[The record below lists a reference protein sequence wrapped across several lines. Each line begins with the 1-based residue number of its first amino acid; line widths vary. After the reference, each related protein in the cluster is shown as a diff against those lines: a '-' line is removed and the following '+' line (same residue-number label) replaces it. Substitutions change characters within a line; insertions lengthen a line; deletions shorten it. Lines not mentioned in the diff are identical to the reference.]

1 MIKTT
6 EQNPRLANPLPPWLQ
21 YATYSALILG
31 VAITIYGCTQID
43 VLHAQG
49 YRRVRELALC
59 FLVALGISLLLTRR
73 LPREERAPLRFLHFL
88 CVIAGAFVIAL
99 GPMQLISVGLLC
111 SAALAIGSF
120 LVGRSLVPSSGLNAL
135 SAAVISLLC
144 GLCVIGGI
152 VGWLLA
158 APIHY
163 GLTYALLL
171 LVPVLIRR
179 QTLLSYGRSAAA
191 GLQDLSKRA
200 SAAHYLG
207 IGVLAF
213 CALPS
218 WLPTMMSDDVYY
230 HLQMP
235 YQLASE
241 GRYRF
246 DVDTQLW
253 AVAPWLGD
261 VLQSIAQLMTGE
273 PARGSLNLVWHS
285 ATLILLYAIAQQFG
299 LSLVWRFAAVGLAAT
314 QPIWIAQSHAM
325 QSELPTSACLA
336 AVALLTLGAP
346 KQRDFRLAGIFFGAA
361 MGLKISNV
369 LMFAPF
375 ALIWVVQQFQ
385 QGNFELGRAGI
396 IASAKNLG
404 TAAMWTLLIGGSSY
418 VCAYVYTGN
427 PVWPF
432 GSAWF
437 PTPVQNA
444 AINLVYSAPAGLRV
458 FYDLQFQTGRF
469 FECFNGAGG
478 LQFLTLLAAFLPLL
492 FAKTLRHSALVW
504 IPALLGVV
512 LLMSQMRYWRYP
524 IPALMLLSV
533 MIAIALNTLRSRT
546 ALLLTCSVVALN
558 FLQQVNGSYSVRGG
572 VLPFAHLLGRERAND
587 AYLLEIAPVRLLA
600 PQMDDAL
607 VVQPFSLGDALPE
620 FDVRAI
626 APVWHNPS
634 VYSLWSTAVFAPPA
648 KKRDA
653 YQAVLEEVAPSDVI
667 IDDRHQFDI
676 ELLTLIAER
685 GELVERL
692 GRAQWWRMRW
702 PNLTPSSS
710 SGNTGSIVLPTRR
723 SMILRWRAKLKCDP
737 GAPGINVAIRWYSDG
752 IWNGRD
758 DEWIG
763 CDPITGLLEV
773 DKVVRSRL
781 PVDRID
787 FTAEAGSILS
797 SEFFGLTTSYPER
810 NRRKRPFSWRTDAN
824 ADASK

>member
-1 MIKTT
+1 M
-6 EQNPRLANPLPPWLQ
+6 NPKESNSRLASALPKWLQ
-21 YATYSALILG
+21 YATYLALMLG
-31 VAITIYGCTQID
+31 VTVTVYGCARTD
-43 VLHAQG
+43 VLHEQG
-49 YRRVRELALC
+49 YRRVLELALC
-59 FLVALGISLLLTRR
+59 FLVALSISLLLSRR
-73 LPREERAPLRFLHFL
+73 LPKQERAPLRFLYFL
-88 CVIAGAFVIAL
+88 CVIAGAFLIAL
-99 GPMQLISVGLLC
+99 GPMQLMSVALL
-111 SAALAIGSF
+111 SLAALAIGSLF
-120 LVGRSLVPSSGLNAL
+120 TTNSGLNGI
-135 SAAVISLLC
+135 SAAAISLLC
-144 GLCVIGGI
+144 GLGVIGGI
-152 VGWLLA
+152 AGWLLS
-158 APIHY
+158 APVHY
-163 GLTYALLL
+163 GLTYAALLL
-171 LVPVLIRR
+171 IPVLIRR

-191 GLQDLSKRA
+191 GLWDLSKRA
-200 SAAHYLG
+200 TYVHYFG

-235 YQLASE
+235 YQLAAE

-273 PARGSLNLVWHS
+273 PARGALNLIWHS
-285 ATLILLYAIAQQFG
+285 ATLILLFAIVQEFG

-314 QPIWIAQSHAM
+314 QPIWIAQSHSM

-346 KQRDFRLAGIFFGAA
+346 KQRDFRLAGLFFGAA

-375 ALIWVVQQFQ
+375 ALIWVVQQFNFK
-385 QGNFELGRAGI
+385 QGLDEI
-396 IASAKNLG
+396 IANAKKLG
-404 TAAMWTLLIGGSSY
+404 TAAMWTLLVGGSSY
-418 VCAYVYTGN
+418 VSAYVYTGN

-444 AINLVYSAPAGLRV
+444 AMNPIYSAPAGLSI

-469 FECFNGAGG
+469 FECFDGAGG
-478 LQFLTLLAAFLPLL
+478 LQFLTLLAAFLPLI
-492 FAKTLRHSALVW
+492 FAKTLRLSALVW

-512 LLMSQMRYWRYP
+512 LLMSQMRYLRYP

-533 MIAIALNTLRSRT
+533 MIAIGLNALRSRT
-546 ALLLTCSVVALN
+546 VLLLIGSVVAVN
-558 FLQQVNGSYSVRGG
+558 FLQQVNGSYTLRAG
-572 VLPFAHLLGRERAND
+572 VLPFAHLLGRERANE
-587 AYLLEIAPVRLLA
+587 AYLLEIAPVRSLVR
-600 PQMDDAL
+600 QMDDAL

-620 FDVRAI
+620 FDVRAS
-626 APVWHNPS
+626 APVWHNQG
-634 VYSLWSTAVFAPPA
+634 VYSLWNAAIFASPE
-648 KKRDA
+648 KKRVT
-653 YQAVLEEVAPSDVI
+653 YQAVLDEVAASDVI
-667 IDDRHQFDI
+667 IDDRQQFEA
-676 ELLTLIAER
+676 ELLALIAER

-702 PNLTPSSS
+702 PALTPSSS
-710 SGNTGSIVLPTRR
+710 NANSGSISLPTRR
-723 SMILRWRAKLKCDP
+723 SMIVRWRATLKCDV
-737 GAPGINVAIRWYSDG
+737 GAPGINVAIRWYSEG

-763 CDPITGLLEV
+763 CDPITRSLEL

-787 FTAEAGSILS
+787 FAAEAGSIVS
-797 SEFFGLTTSYPER
+797 SQFYGLTSRYPER
-810 NRRKRPFSWRTDAN
+810 NRRKRPFAWRSDAVAN
-824 ADASK
+824 ASK